1 MESTIWTWD
10 NFNDVGVSY
19 SWNIHEIFSKSFR
32 DTIFILLKILMRFLK
47 GFGHVVRFLA
57 GIRTGYKFVRITG
70 FHTKSC
76 KTHSL
81 RFQLLDM
88 RSIEKLNAQYLN

>member
-1 MESTIWTWD
+1 MESTTWTWD

-88 RSIEKLNAQYLN
+88 RSIEKLHAQYFN